1 MKKLIFFDLDGTLSP
16 TNSWNLFNKEFGLTE
31 AEDNVLYDWHKRDLI
46 TFSWWSNMVTKII
59 RERNLCTKEKVEA
72 FVKTIQP
79 RPETVALIVTCKEK
93 GYTPII
99 LSGTMYQIAKDFASR
114 IGVELVYTCSE
125 GVFDENGAFL
135 DITNA
140 DAEDEALTKLQ
151 IFKSVC
157 EEHGVDATETIM
169 VGDGSNDVE
178 VFKHTTKGI
187 HTGEHR
193 KLREHAW
200 KHVENISEV
209 GELI

>member
-31 AEDNVLYDWHKRDLI
+31 AEDNVLYDWHKRNLI
-46 TFSWWSNMVTKII
+46 TFSWWTDIIIKII
-59 RERNLCTKEKVEA
+59 RERNLCTKEKVET

-79 RPETVALIVTCKEK
+79 RPETVGLIEACKQK
-93 GYTPII
+93 GYTLII
-99 LSGTMYQIAKDFASR
+99 LSGTMHQIAKDFGSR
-114 IGVELVYTCSE
+114 IGIELVYTCSE
-125 GVFDENGAFL
+125 IFFDENGAFL

-140 DAEDEALTKLQ
+140 DTEDEALTKLHLFQ
-151 IFKSVC
+151 SVC
-157 EEHGVDATETIM
+157 TEYGVDPKETIM

-178 VFKHTTKGI
+178 VFKHTNKGI
-187 HTGEHR
+187 HIGEHR